1 MQPLVA
7 EQQQQVG
14 EVQAQARPC
23 RGHTRLHGGRAIF
36 GTAEGEQ
43 GARPR
48 LQAGGLARDQRQ
60 GAVRVVQR
68 PARFTTAK
76 VDLGQA
82 VLQGVFEAGTGDR
95 REVGAGLQV
104 VQRFVE
110 SPQLA
115 QGRAPDPAGVGGP
128 GCDLQDL
135 VGEARCGRPVVPQVC
150 LEQQLGRRGQLRG
163 RGSRRHPLEHRPGL
177 FYPGQPVQGPDT
189 TPQGGQHADEIDPD
203 LDRFALRVSGEHVG
217 GEVPGARGGAHVALD
232 RRGQQLIGQLQ
243 RGRVAAVLVEQVQQ
257 EGHLEAPA
265 PDRVVEA
272 APDPVLALVLP
283 GQGEQR
289 PGLELCALVL
299 AGIDGQGLLRI
310 LQREV
315 RFSSFEVEL
324 GQGVVY
330 GVAEVST

>member
-1 MQPLVA
+1 MLGLAGQHRVGQVDHGGPVLLPVHLVQQLAGARQVPARGGLQHASQYVEGVVSAVQA
-7 EQQQQVG
+7 EQRAHAGLGQDQQRAGLLGQGRRAFVRLGGAAVGSRGQGHAGHALSTGGAALDRALQHLVGQLQGHDVAACVAQQVQQVG
-14 EVQAQARPC
+14 LVE
-23 RGHTRLHGGRAIF
+23 
-36 GTAEGEQ
+36 E
-43 GARPR
+43 PR
-48 LQAGGLARDQRQ
+48 
-60 GAVRVVQR
+60 
-68 PARFTTAK
+68 
-76 VDLGQA
+76 
-82 VLQGVFEAGTGDR
+82 
-95 REVGAGLQV
+95 
-104 VQRFVE
+104 
-110 SPQLA
+110 
-115 QGRAPDPAGVGGP
+115 
-128 GCDLQDL
+128 
-135 VGEARCGRPVVPQVC
+135 
-150 LEQQLGRRGQLRG
+150 GRRGLDATADR
-163 RGSRRHPLEHRPGL
+163 LLGL
-177 FYPGQPVQGPDT
+177 VHVAQTEQGPDT